1 MENNENGNVYGGV
14 NLAEN
19 PTEFK
24 PAGVPTKIST
34 WSKIR
39 NFLFKEIVVTMTPK
53 QEKVFKEVR
62 DFWTQEIYFDNGF
75 HLRPNRFNNPEQL
88 QEVNISL

>member
-1 MENNENGNVYGGV
+1 MENNENNSVYTKVPANVS
-14 NLAEN
+14 
-19 PTEFK
+19 PWTSFK
-24 PAGVPTKIST
+24 
-34 WSKIR
+34 
-39 NFLFKEIVVTMTPK
+39 NFLFQDIVVELTPK